1 MSADTT
7 ATSTTADP
15 DRPSERSDRTMRKT
29 AFVLLAA
36 AASAALFA
44 ALASRGGSP
53 SAAQAS
59 SHREAPLISED
70 PSADSTDTYAFR
82 SPDRPDTVTIISNYI
97 PGEDPAAGPN
107 WYTFSQSARYVIY
120 ADKNGDG
127 KPDVTWRFR
136 FKNREPV
143 AFLQNTQQEYTV
155 TRVEGNS
162 SRMVGSGLL
171 TPPDNIGP
179 RSTPN
184 YHALALAGV
193 HDLSDGSKVFAGQ
206 RDDGFFGDIGAAFDL
221 VAIRKGTGDSGGGK
235 DFFAGY
241 AVHAVSLQVPLSQLD
256 NGSNHIVGIW
266 SATER
271 PVVKT
276 TLAKWRGRKFLKKTI
291 EWQQVSRL
299 GNPLV
304 NELLIPTQ
312 LKDKW
317 NATAPDKDKQFE
329 QYYSSSILAKLLNQL
344 YPQFGPFQE
353 NNRADLVAVLL
364 TGLKE
369 PNLNF
374 TGETRA
380 DEIRLNLA
388 IAPTAAVG
396 QGNRLGVIGGDLAG
410 WPNGRRLED
419 DVIDIAE
426 RAVGGVLIGHSLPLG
441 DGVDANDVPYM
452 TTFPYQADPFSGYDN
467 TKGEQKP

>member
-1 MSADTT
+1 MKVNTG
-7 ATSTTADP
+7 
-15 DRPSERSDRTMRKT
+15 ERSDRTMRKL

-36 AASAALFA
+36 ATSVALIAAFA
-44 ALASRGGSP
+44 TRGGSH

-70 PSADSTDTYAFR
+70 PSADNTDTYAFR

-107 WYTFSQSARYVIY
+107 WYTFSPSARYVLY

-136 FKNREPV
+136 FANQAPV
-143 AFLQNTQQEYTV
+143 AFLQNTQQTYTV

-162 SRMVGSGLL
+162 SRVVGSGLL

-184 YHALALAGV
+184 YHALAMAGV
-193 HDLSDGSKVFAGQ
+193 HDLNDGSRVFAGQ

-221 VAIRKGTGDSGGGK
+221 VAIRSGTGATGGGK

-241 AVHAVSLQVPLSQLD
+241 AVHSIALQVPLSHLD
-256 NGSNHIVGIW
+256 NGGNHIVGVW
-266 SATER
+266 SASER
-271 PVVKT
+271 LVTKV
-276 TLAKWRGRKFLKKTI
+276 TLAKWRGRKFLKKTP

-299 GNPLV
+299 GEPLI
-304 NELLIPTQ
+304 NELLIPTE

-317 NATAPDKDKQFE
+317 NASTPDKDKQFA
-329 QYYSSSILAKLLNQL
+329 QYYSSPILAKLLNQL

-353 NNRADLVAVLL
+353 TNRTDLVAVLL

-374 TGETRA
+374 TGDTQA

-388 IAPTAAVG
+388 IAPTAAAG
-396 QGNRLGVIGGDLAG
+396 HGNRLGVLGGDLAG
-410 WPNGRRLED
+410 YPNGRRLED
-419 DVIDIAE
+419 DVIDISE

-441 DGVDANDVPYM
+441 DGVDANDVPYLA
-452 TTFPYQADPFSGYDN
+452 TFPYQADPFSGFDN
-467 TKGEQKP
+467 TKGQQKP

>member
-1 MSADTT
+1 MSADMQVTT
-7 ATSTTADP
+7 A
-15 DRPSERSDRTMRKT
+15 ERSDRTMRRL

-36 AASAALFA
+36 AASAALIV

-70 PSADSTDTYAFR
+70 PSADNTDTYAFR
-82 SPDRPDTVTIISNYI
+82 SPDRPDTVTIIANYI

-107 WYTFSQSARYVIY
+107 WYSFSPSARYVIY

-136 FKNREPV
+136 FTNQAPV
-143 AFLQNTQQEYTV
+143 AFLQNTQQKYTV
-155 TRVEGNS
+155 TRFDGKS
-162 SRMVGSGLL
+162 SRVVGSGLL

-184 YHALALAGV
+184 YHALATAGV
-193 HDLSDGSKVFAGQ
+193 HDLADGSKVFAGQ
-206 RDDGFFGDIGAAFDL
+206 RDDGFFGDIGSIFDL
-221 VAIRKGTGDSGGGK
+221 VAIREGTGASGGGK

-241 AVHAVSLQVPLSQLD
+241 AVHSVALQVPLAQLD
-256 NGSNHIVGIW
+256 NGGNHVVGIW
-266 SATER
+266 AASER
-271 PVVKT
+271 PGITVEGKQASTRWV
-276 TLAKWRGRKFLKKTI
+276 
-291 EWQQVSRL
+291 QVSRL
-299 GNPLV
+299 GNPLI
-304 NELLIPTQ
+304 NEVLIPTQ

-317 NATAPDKDKQFE
+317 NASTPDKDKQFE
-329 QYYSSSILAKLLNQL
+329 QYYSSPILAKLLNQL

-353 NNRADLVAVLL
+353 TNRSDLVSVLL
-364 TGLKE
+364 TGLKQ

-374 TGETRA
+374 TGDTPA
-380 DEIRLNLA
+380 DELRLNLA
-388 IAPTAAVG
+388 IAPTAPVG
-396 QGNRLGVIGGDLAG
+396 QGKRLGVLGGDLAG

-426 RAVGGVLIGHSLPLG
+426 RAVGGALIGHSLPLG
-441 DGVDANDVPYM
+441 DGVDANDVPYL
-452 TTFPYQADPFSGYDN
+452 TTFPYEADPFSGFEN
-467 TKGEQKP
+467 TKGQQKP

>member
-1 MSADTT
+1 
-7 ATSTTADP
+7 
-15 DRPSERSDRTMRKT
+15 MRKL
-29 AFVLLAA
+29 ALVLLAA
-36 AASAALFA
+36 AASAALIT

-70 PSADSTDTYAFR
+70 PSADNTDTYAFR
-82 SPDRPDTVTIISNYI
+82 SPDRPDTVTLIANYI

-107 WYTFSQSARYVIY
+107 WYTFSTSARYVVY

-136 FKNREPV
+136 FTNQAPV
-143 AFLQNTQQEYTV
+143 AFLQNTQQKYTV
-155 TRVEGNS
+155 TRLDGKS
-162 SRMVGSGLL
+162 SRVVGSGLL

-179 RSTPN
+179 RSTAN

-193 HDLSDGSKVFAGQ
+193 HDLNDGSKVFAGQ
-206 RDDGFFGDIGAAFDL
+206 RDDGFFGDVGAIFDL
-221 VAIRKGTGDSGGGK
+221 VAIRHGTGATGGGK

-241 AVHAVSLQVPLSQLD
+241 GVHSIALQVPLTQLD
-256 NGSNHIVGIW
+256 NGGNHVVGIW
-266 SATER
+266 AAAER
-271 PVVKT
+271 PKVTV
-276 TLAKWRGRKFLKKTI
+276 RGGSKQ
-291 EWQQVSRL
+291 WVQVSRL
-299 GNPLV
+299 GNPLI
-304 NELLIPTQ
+304 NEVLIPTQ

-317 NATAPDKDKQFE
+317 NATTPDKDKQFE
-329 QYYSSSILAKLLNQL
+329 QYYSSPVLAHLLNQL

-353 NNRADLVAVLL
+353 TNRSDLVSVLL

-369 PNLNF
+369 PNLNY
-374 TGETRA
+374 TGPTDA
-380 DEIRLNLA
+380 DELRLNLA
-388 IAPTAAVG
+388 IAPTAPIG
-396 QGNRLGVIGGDLAG
+396 QGNRLGVLGGDLAG

-452 TTFPYQADPFSGYDN
+452 TTFPYQADPFSGFDN
-467 TKGEQKP
+467 TKGQQKP

>member
-1 MSADTT
+1 
-7 ATSTTADP
+7 
-15 DRPSERSDRTMRKT
+15 MRKL
-29 AFVLLAA
+29 AVPLLAA
-36 AASAALFA
+36 AALAALVA
-44 ALASRGGSP
+44 ALTSQGGSP

-70 PSADSTDTYAFR
+70 PSADNTDTYAFR
-82 SPDRPDTVTIISNYI
+82 SPDRPDTVTIIANYI

-107 WYTFSQSARYVIY
+107 WYTFSPSARYVVY

-127 KPDVTWRFR
+127 KPEIAWQFR
-136 FKNREPV
+136 FKNRAPV

-155 TRVEGNS
+155 TRLDGKAGRV
-162 SRMVGSGLL
+162 VGSGLL

-179 RSTPN
+179 RSTPD
-184 YHALALAGV
+184 YHALAMAGI

-221 VAIRKGTGDSGGGK
+221 VAIRKGTGASGGGK

-241 AVHAVSLQVPLSQLD
+241 AVHTISLQVPLSQLD
-256 NGSNHIVGIW
+256 NGGNHVVGIW
-266 SATER
+266 AASDR
-271 PVVKT
+271 PVTKVS
-276 TLAKWRGRKFLKKTI
+276 LAKVRGAKSLKKST
-291 EWQQVSRL
+291 EWKQVSRL
-299 GNPLV
+299 GEPLI
-304 NELLIPTQ
+304 NELLIPTE

-317 NATAPDKDKQFE
+317 NATTPDKDKQFA
-329 QYYSSSILAKLLNQL
+329 QYYSAPVLAKLLNQL

-353 NNRADLVAVLL
+353 TNRTDLVSVLL

-374 TGETRA
+374 TGDTQA

-388 IAPTAAVG
+388 IAPTAPVG
-396 QGNRLGVIGGDLAG
+396 HGNRLGVLGGDLAG
-410 WPNGRRLED
+410 YPNGRRLED
-419 DVIDIAE
+419 DVIDISE

-441 DGVDANDVPYM
+441 DGVDANDVPYL
-452 TTFPYQADPFSGYDN
+452 TTFPYQADPFSGFDN
-467 TKGEQKP
+467 TKGQQKP

>member
-1 MSADTT
+1 
-7 ATSTTADP
+7 
-15 DRPSERSDRTMRKT
+15 MRKL
-29 AFVLLAA
+29 AFALLAA
-36 AASAALFA
+36 AASAALIVAF
-44 ALASRGGSP
+44 ASRGGSP

-70 PSADSTDTYAFR
+70 PSADNTDTYAFR
-82 SPDRPDTVTIISNYI
+82 SPDQPGTVTIISNYI

-107 WYTFSQSARYVIY
+107 WYTFSPSARYVIY

-127 KPDVTWRFR
+127 KPDLTWRFR
-136 FKNREPV
+136 FKNRAPV

-155 TRVEGNS
+155 TRLDGKSQRVIGD
-162 SRMVGSGLL
+162 GLL

-184 YHALALAGV
+184 YHALAMAGV

-221 VAIRKGTGDSGGGK
+221 VAIRSGTGASGGGR

-241 AVHAVSLQVPLSQLD
+241 AVHSIALQVPLSQLD
-256 NGSNHIVGIW
+256 NGGNHVVGVW
-266 SATER
+266 SSSER
-271 PVVKT
+271 PKITV
-276 TLAKWRGRKFLKKTI
+276 RFNGRKAGHETK
-291 EWQQVSRL
+291 WVQVSRL
-299 GNPLV
+299 GNPLI

-312 LKDKW
+312 LKDEW
-317 NATAPDKDKQFE
+317 NASTPDKDKQFE
-329 QYYSSSILAKLLNQL
+329 QYYSSPILAHLLNQL

-353 NNRADLVAVLL
+353 TNRSDLVSVLL

-369 PNLNF
+369 PNLNY
-374 TGETRA
+374 TGPTQA

-388 IAPTAAVG
+388 IAPTAPVG
-396 QGNRLGVIGGDLAG
+396 QGNRLGVLGGDLAG
-410 WPNGRRLED
+410 YPNGRRLED
-419 DVIDIAE
+419 DVIDISE

-441 DGVDANDVPYM
+441 DGVDANDVKNQHA
-452 TTFPYQADPFSGYDN
+452 FPYQADPFSGFDN
-467 TKGEQKP
+467 TKSAATAKTG